1 MAKKIEKIPTKLYW
15 KTSLI
20 LFAFFL
26 MTLILTVLII
36 GIFSLTPLR
45 FLIIDSIAITTIIT
59 FLSIFLSSAIIS
71 CLACYFVMR
80 RFLRPI
86 VELSDKSMKVAKGDF
101 SVSIEEKSRIPEV
114 KKCLESFN
122 IMVRE
127 LNKVEM
133 LSNDFVS
140 NVSHEF
146 KTPLS
151 VIRSNINILENSS
164 LTKKEREQCIGYI
177 NNSIDKLSTLISNVL
192 KISKLDNKGIKL
204 TNKPYRLDEQLRQSV
219 LSFTNEIEKKNI
231 SFDISL
237 EECVI
242 NSDENLLDQVWINLI
257 GNAIKFSRQDGL
269 IKINLIV
276 DQKIIVTIEDNGIGM
291 NEETKAH
298 IFDRFYQG
306 ETSHNSQ
313 GNGLGLTIVYK
324 ILKMCNAKIFVESEE
339 NKYTKFQVEFEK
351 SIKV

>member
-1 MAKKIEKIPTKLYW
+1 MTEKREKIPTKLYL

-20 LFAFFL
+20 MFVFFL
-26 MTLILTVLII
+26 ATVLLSFLII
-36 GIFSLTPLR
+36 GIISITPLR
-45 FLIIDSIAITTIIT
+45 YFILDSIAVTTVIT
-59 FLSIFLSSAIIS
+59 FFSVFLASAIIA
-71 CLACYFVMR
+71 CFACYFVMK

-122 IMVRE
+122 VMVKE

-164 LTKKEREQCIGYI
+164 LTEKEREQCINYI
-177 NNSIDKLSTLISNVL
+177 NTSIDKLSTLISNVL
-192 KISKLDNKGIKL
+192 KISKLDNKGVKL
-204 TNKPYRLDEQLRQSV
+204 SFKPYRLDEQLRQAI
-219 LSFTNEIEKKNI
+219 LSFTNEIEMKNI
-231 SFDISL
+231 SFDINL
-237 EECVI
+237 DECII
-242 NSDENLLDQVWINLI
+242 NSDENLLEQVWINLI
-257 GNAIKFSRQDGL
+257 GNAIKFSHQDGL
-269 IKINLIV
+269 IKIKLIN
-276 DQKIIVTIEDNGIGM
+276 DQKITIIVEDNGIGM

-324 ILKMCNAKIFVESEE
+324 ILKMCDAKILVESEE
-339 NKYTKFQVEFEK
+339 NKYTRFKVEFEK
-351 SIKV
+351 NHKV